1 MAITFRCERCHKQI
15 TGPDSVG
22 GKRGKCPY
30 CGHSTYIPSPVSDE
44 DMLDLA
50 PIDEETERER
60 QATIA
65 KLRAQERDLI
75 AETGGAEPVPLEHRD
90 ELSAAD
96 LHHFVVNY
104 CLDMAA
110 GNLERAAGHA
120 GELKKF
126 EKLGIEAV
134 KDFQSG
140 EVSEPALTGIPA
152 PVVQGFLKRLAEELG

>member
-1 MAITFRCERCHKQI
+1 MAITFRCQRCHKQI
-15 TGPDSVG
+15 SAPDSAG

-30 CGHSTYIPSPVSDE
+30 CGHGTYVPSPVSDE
-44 DMLDLA
+44 DVLDLA
-50 PIDEETERER
+50 PIDEEAEREQ
-60 QATIA
+60 QATVA

-75 AETGGAEPVPLEHRD
+75 AETGGPEPVPLEHRD

-110 GNLERAAGHA
+110 GNLERAAVHA
-120 GELKKF
+120 DELKRF

-134 KDFQSG
+134 MAFESG
-140 EVSEPALTGIPA
+140 EVSEPALRDIPA
-152 PVVQGFLKRLAEELG
+152 PVVQGFLKQLAEELP

>member
-1 MAITFRCERCHKQI
+1 MAITLRCQRCHRQI
-15 TGPDSVG
+15 SAPDSAG

-30 CGHSTYIPSPVSDE
+30 CGHGTYIPSPVSDE
-44 DMLDLA
+44 DVLDVA
-50 PIDEETERER
+50 PIDEEAEREQ
-60 QATIA
+60 QAAVA
-65 KLRAQERDLI
+65 KLRARERDLI

-90 ELSAAD
+90 DLSAGD

-104 CLDMAA
+104 CLDMAT

-140 EVSEPALTGIPA
+140 GVSEPALTCIPA
-152 PVVQGFLKRLAEELG
+152 PVVQGFLKRLGEELG